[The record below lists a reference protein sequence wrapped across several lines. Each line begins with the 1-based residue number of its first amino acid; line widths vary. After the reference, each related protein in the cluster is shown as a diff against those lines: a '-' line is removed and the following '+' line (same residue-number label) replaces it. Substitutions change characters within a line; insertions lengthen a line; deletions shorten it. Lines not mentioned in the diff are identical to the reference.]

1 MFSKKEQA
9 GRYSRK
15 KQVEKIKLKI
25 PESCNQKFANE
36 YLELKK
42 IKNIRI
48 PDSVWS
54 SLHFKN
60 QRIKMLLAK
69 GETNNGLAG
78 IADNTC
84 FIKISDKYSLA
95 LHLELKSTDGKL
107 SGKAQKENAK
117 ELPYQIAKSPED
129 VIEIVDNFIKTAED
143 FKKMFKI

>member
-60 QRIKMLLAK
+60 QRIKILLAK

-95 LHLELKSTDGKL
+95 LHLELKSTDGNL